1 LTKGPQYNILY
12 HQNLQTESLTSY
24 RKNFNKIGARF
35 EIMEKR
41 SILSTTGLSKYFGGL
56 AALKKVDITV
66 QEGQIHG
73 LIGPNG
79 AGKTTFANV
88 VSGLLRPTEGRIYFN
103 GTEITSV
110 EPHMIASMGLSRTFQ
125 RAQIFPRMNCLQNV
139 MVGHHPRFK
148 TGMLKT
154 MFRPPFFRQ
163 AEEEESKRRALELLQ
178 LVGLSDSA
186 ERIGTDLV
194 WVECQLVQIARSIA
208 NEPKLLILDEPTS
221 GMGVEESQMIG
232 RIIKQVRD
240 SGITIVLIS
249 HDVRLVMD
257 NADWVTVLNFGE
269 KICEETP
276 GAVQCDAKVL
286 EAYLGTEQ

>member
-1 LTKGPQYNILY
+1 
-12 HQNLQTESLTSY
+12 
-24 RKNFNKIGARF
+24 
-35 EIMEKR
+35 MEKR

-56 AALKKVDITV
+56 AALKNVDLTV
-66 QEGQIHG
+66 REGEIHG

-88 VSGLLRPTEGRIYFN
+88 VSGLLRPTEGEIHFN
-103 GTEITSV
+103 GTQIDHL
-110 EPHMIASMGLSRTFQ
+110 EPHIIASMGLSRTFQ
-125 RAQIFPRMNCLQNV
+125 RAQVFPRMNCLQNV

-148 TGMLKT
+148 TGILKT
-154 MFRPPFFRQ
+154 MFRPPFIRG
-163 AEEEESKRRALELLQ
+163 AEEDEAKRRALELLQ

-186 ERIGTDLV
+186 ERMGTDLV

-208 NEPKLLILDEPTS
+208 NEPKLLILDEPTA
-221 GMGVEESQMIG
+221 GMGVEESQIIG
-232 RIIKQVRD
+232 RLVRQVRET
-240 SGITIVLIS
+240 GVTIILIS

-286 EAYLGTEQ
+286 EAYLGTE

>member
-1 LTKGPQYNILY
+1 VTV
-12 HQNLQTESLTSY
+12 E
-24 RKNFNKIGARF
+24 NKV
-35 EIMEKR
+35 
-41 SILSTTGLSKYFGGL
+41 ILSTMGLSKYFGGL
-56 AALKKVDITV
+56 PALKKINIKV

-88 VSGLLRPTEGRIYFN
+88 VSGLLRPTEGEIHFN
-103 GTEITSV
+103 GRQIDHFEAHI
-110 EPHMIASMGLSRTFQ
+110 IASMGLSRTFQ
-125 RAQIFPRMNCLQNV
+125 RAQVFPRMSCLQNV

-148 TGMLKT
+148 TGILKT
-154 MFRPPFFRQ
+154 MFRPPFFRG
-163 AEEEESKRRALELLQ
+163 AEEDEAKRRALELLE

-186 ERIGTDLV
+186 ERMGTDLV

-208 NEPKLLILDEPTS
+208 NEPKLLILDEPTA
-221 GMGVEESQMIG
+221 GMGVEESQIIG
-232 RIIKQVRD
+232 RLVRQVRD
-240 SGITIVLIS
+240 TEVTIILIS

-257 NADWVTVLNFGE
+257 NSDWVTVLNFGE

-286 EAYLGTEQ
+286 EAYLGTE

>member
-1 LTKGPQYNILY
+1 M
-12 HQNLQTESLTSY
+12 E
-24 RKNFNKIGARF
+24 NKV
-35 EIMEKR
+35 
-41 SILSTTGLSKYFGGL
+41 ILSTMGLSKYFGGL
-56 AALKKVDITV
+56 PALRKIDIKV

-88 VSGLLRPTEGRIYFN
+88 VSGLLRPTEGEIHFN
-103 GTEITSV
+103 GTQIDHF
-110 EPHMIASMGLSRTFQ
+110 EPHIIASMGLSRTFQ
-125 RAQIFPRMNCLQNV
+125 RAQVFPRMNCLQNV

-148 TGMLKT
+148 TGILKT
-154 MFRPPFFRQ
+154 MFRPPFFRG
-163 AEEEESKRRALELLQ
+163 AEEDEAKRRALELLE

-186 ERIGTDLV
+186 ERMGTDLV

-208 NEPKLLILDEPTS
+208 NEPKLLILDEPTA
-221 GMGVEESQMIG
+221 GMGVEESQIIG
-232 RIIKQVRD
+232 RLVRQVRD
-240 SGITIVLIS
+240 TGVTIILIS

-286 EAYLGTEQ
+286 EAYLGTE

>member
-1 LTKGPQYNILY
+1 
-12 HQNLQTESLTSY
+12 
-24 RKNFNKIGARF
+24 
-35 EIMEKR
+35 MEKG

-56 AALKKVDITV
+56 PALKRIDIQV
-66 QEGQIHG
+66 REGQIHG

-88 VSGLLRPTEGRIYFN
+88 VSGLLRPTEGEIHFN
-103 GTEITSV
+103 GTQIDHL
-110 EPHMIASMGLSRTFQ
+110 EPHIIASMGLSRTFQ
-125 RAQIFPRMNCLQNV
+125 RAQVFPRMNCLQNV

-148 TGMLKT
+148 TGILKT
-154 MFRPPFFRQ
+154 MFRPPFFRG
-163 AEEEESKRRALELLQ
+163 AEEDEAKRRALELLQ

-186 ERIGTDLV
+186 ERMGTDLV

-208 NEPKLLILDEPTS
+208 HEPKLLILDEPTA
-221 GMGVEESQMIG
+221 GMGVEESQIIG
-232 RIIKQVRD
+232 RLVRQVRD
-240 SGITIVLIS
+240 TGVTIILIS

-286 EAYLGTEQ
+286 EAYLGTE

>member
-1 LTKGPQYNILY
+1 
-12 HQNLQTESLTSY
+12 
-24 RKNFNKIGARF
+24 
-35 EIMEKR
+35 MEKE

-56 AALKKVDITV
+56 AALKKVDIAV
-66 QEGQIHG
+66 REEEIHG

-88 VSGLLRPTEGRIYFN
+88 VSGLLRPTEGEIHFN
-103 GTEITSV
+103 GTQIDHL
-110 EPHMIASMGLSRTFQ
+110 EPHIIASMGLSRTFQ
-125 RAQIFPRMNCLQNV
+125 RAQVFPRMNCLQNV

-148 TGMLKT
+148 TGVLKT
-154 MFRPPFFRQ
+154 MFRPPFFRG
-163 AEEEESKRRALELLQ
+163 AEEDEAKRRALELLQ

-186 ERIGTDLV
+186 ERMGTDLV

-208 NEPKLLILDEPTS
+208 NEPKLLILDEPTA
-221 GMGVEESQMIG
+221 GMGVEESQIIG
-232 RIIKQVRD
+232 RLVRQVRD
-240 SGITIVLIS
+240 TGVTIILIS

-286 EAYLGTEQ
+286 EAYLGTE